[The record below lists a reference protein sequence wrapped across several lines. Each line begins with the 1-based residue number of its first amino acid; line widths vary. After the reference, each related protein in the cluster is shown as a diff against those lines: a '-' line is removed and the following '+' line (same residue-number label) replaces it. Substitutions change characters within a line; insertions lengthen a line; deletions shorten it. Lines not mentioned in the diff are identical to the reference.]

1 MLLSPTSKSYDEV
14 RQLIKTF
21 SVKEKI
27 ELSKE
32 LERETF
38 AERFRSLLSELKTD
52 AISDEEILAEVEAVR
67 SKRYAG
73 K

>member
-1 MLLSPTSKSYDEV
+1 MLVAPSSQHYDQV
-14 RQLIKTF
+14 RELIKSF

-38 AERFRSLLSELKTD
+38 AERFRSLLAELKTD
-52 AISDEEILAEVEAVR
+52 TISDDEIIAEVEAVR

-73 K
+73 N